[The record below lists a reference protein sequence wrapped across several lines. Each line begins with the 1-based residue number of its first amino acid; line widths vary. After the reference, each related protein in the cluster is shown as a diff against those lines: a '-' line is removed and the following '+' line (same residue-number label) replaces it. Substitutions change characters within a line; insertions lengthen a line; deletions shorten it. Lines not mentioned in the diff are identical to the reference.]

1 MRFSSLGHEAL
12 PNFLGTSF
20 KRCFSFSARVKTISL
35 EILLIRPG
43 LFLSREIIHGVDSS
57 GREICVGKRGK
68 QSVGR
73 GGFRGVRSTQLWS
86 GEVVPR

>member
-1 MRFSSLGHEAL
+1 MRFSSLEAL

-43 LFLSREIIHGVDSS
+43 LFLSREIIHRGIDSS